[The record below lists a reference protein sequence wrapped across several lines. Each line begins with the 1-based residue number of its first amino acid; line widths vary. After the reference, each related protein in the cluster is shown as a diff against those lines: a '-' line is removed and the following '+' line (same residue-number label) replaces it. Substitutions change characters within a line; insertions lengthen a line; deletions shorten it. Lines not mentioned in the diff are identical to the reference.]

1 MARIATTG
9 EKPRIATRVG
19 RTIAR
24 EAASGLRQGIW
35 TRITLMLAVGL
46 WVSFTV
52 PFPAAFFYLA
62 LAALF
67 IINGLARQ
75 FVVERIP
82 TQHWPSYVFIAL
94 DTGLLVTAL
103 LYPNPLLDTPQP
115 RQMMLRPGT
124 FPFFYIFLAGTM
136 MAYSRRQLIWT
147 GLTVALAWGAA
158 AWWIIRLPGSLTP
171 ADFPAWQSMPPA
183 ARLQYSQNPNFID
196 TTAVLQE
203 ILIFL
208 VVTAILATVVWRVR
222 QLAIRQADMESQ
234 RLNLARYFSPNI
246 VEELTNTHNTF
257 DDETVRHAAVMFV
270 DIHGFT
276 AMAEQLP
283 PKQTL
288 EFLRSFH
295 GRMSHEVFA
304 HDGTL
309 DKFIGDG
316 LMATFG
322 VPKSGPQDATNAI
335 ACALAMRASIEEWN
349 EVRRRIEYV
358 PIKIGIGIHY
368 GPVIMGDIGSEE
380 RLEFAV
386 IGDTVNVASR
396 LEALSRDL
404 DTAIVLS
411 DDVMA
416 AVYEHID
423 LGDPI
428 FDGFREVPEQSIR
441 GRLTGTIVW
450 IYNDRT
456 AAEDADRRLRAA
468 DLAPGTP

>member
-9 EKPRIATRVG
+9 EKPRIASPVG
-19 RTIAR
+19 QTIAR
-24 EAASGLRQGIW
+24 EAAGGLRQGIW
-35 TRITLMLAVGL
+35 TRVALMAAIAL
-46 WVSFTV
+46 WVSLTV
-52 PFPAAFFYLA
+52 PFPAALFYLA

-67 IINGLARQ
+67 IVNGLARQ
-75 FVVERIP
+75 IIVERFP
-82 TQHWPSYVFIAL
+82 TQDWPGYLFIAL

-103 LYPNPLLDTPQP
+103 LYPNPLLETPVP
-115 RQMMLRPGT
+115 RQMMLRPGI
-124 FPFFYIFLAGTM
+124 FPFFYVFLAGTM
-136 MAYSRRQLIWT
+136 LAYSRQQLIWT
-147 GLTVALAWGAA
+147 GIAVALAWGGA

-171 ADFPAWQSMPPA
+171 MDFPAWQDLSPA
-183 ARLQYSQNPNFID
+183 GRLQISQNPYFID

-203 ILIFL
+203 IFVFL
-208 VVTAILATVVWRVR
+208 VVTAILATVIWRVR
-222 QLAIRQADMESQ
+222 RLAIQQADMETQ
-234 RLNLARYFSPNI
+234 RANLARYFSPNI
-246 VEELTNTHNTF
+246 VEELTTSHSALDGEN
-257 DDETVRHAAVMFV
+257 VQHAAVMFV

-288 EFLRSFH
+288 ELLRSFH
-295 GRMSHEVFA
+295 SRMSHEVFA

-322 VPKSGPQDATNAI
+322 VPKKSPRDATNAI

-349 EVRRRIEYV
+349 EFRSRIEYV

-396 LEALSRDL
+396 LETLSRDL

-416 AVYEHID
+416 AAYEKTN

-450 IYNDRT
+450 IYNERM
-456 AAEDADRRLRAA
+456 AAEDAERRLMAV